1 MQQISVTR
9 IQVGMWVSMEP
20 VAGTGFLLRSEQQ
33 IAVFA
38 QLGVA
43 SVWYEPEKSEA
54 EPLPEE
60 IAIEPSAVLPKEVEP
75 EKPVPPLSLVTPN
88 AEIAEHRLDVST
100 FEASASDSSPIGAS
114 PIEMS
119 HVEPP
124 AQESPVD
131 GQPVV
136 DHQTDAASSTPKVA
150 SADTSALGAGS
161 AFDEEPATVDPEG
174 ALDAQRQSLDRCE
187 RRFSAVSKAFR
198 QVLVNVRA
206 QPEEARVLAQAE
218 IGGMVRAVR
227 NEQDVAI
234 RLLSEKSGQE
244 TALHAINV
252 SVLSVLLGR
261 AMGLDDETLNLIGLG
276 ALLHDVGKIEL
287 PDVVRT
293 KAESSNPAERRMF
306 QSHVEHSRSLAQRM
320 GLPEAAAAIVAQ
332 HHESA
337 DGSGYP
343 SGLKGEA
350 IHPAA
355 RVVAL
360 VNHYDNLC
368 NPPNPIHALTP
379 HDAIAAVYRKT
390 KEKFD
395 AAALAAFVR
404 MMGIYPPGSVLQ
416 LSDGRFALSVAV
428 DPANSLKPK
437 VLIYNAAV
445 PVDEALLV
453 ALADEPELGIQRA
466 IKPMQLPRVAFD
478 YLQPRKRTSF
488 FIESRVRRNS

>member
-20 VAGTGFLLRSEQQ
+20 VAGSGFLLRSEAQ

-38 QLGVA
+38 QLGV
-43 SVWYEPEKSEA
+43 SDVWYEPEKSEA
-54 EPLPEE
+54 APLPE
-60 IAIEPSAVLPKEVEP
+60 
-75 EKPVPPLSLVTPN
+75 
-88 AEIAEHRLDVST
+88 VST
-100 FEASASDSSPIGAS
+100 KADKVPTMSAPSSAKG
-114 PIEMS
+114 
-119 HVEPP
+119 
-124 AQESPVD
+124 
-131 GQPVV
+131 
-136 DHQTDAASSTPKVA
+136 SS
-150 SADTSALGAGS
+150 
-161 AFDEEPATVDPEG
+161 FDEEPAIADSEG
-174 ALDAQRQSLDRCE
+174 ALDTQRQSLDRCE

-198 QVLVNVRA
+198 QVLMNVRA
-206 QPEEARVLAQAE
+206 QPEEARVLAQTE
-218 IGGMVRAVR
+218 IGGMVRAIQ

-234 RLLSEKSGQE
+234 RLLSEKAGQE

-261 AMGLDDETLNLIGLG
+261 AMGLDDDRLNLIGLG

-306 QSHVEHSRSLAQRM
+306 QSHVEHSRTLAQRM

-343 SGLKGEA
+343 AGLMGDA
-350 IHPAA
+350 IHPSA

-379 HDAIAAVYRKT
+379 HEAIAAMYRKI

-395 AAALAAFVR
+395 GSALAAFVR

-437 VLIYNAAV
+437 VLVYNPDV

-453 ALADEPELGIQRA
+453 ALATEPELAIQRA
-466 IKPMQLPRVAFD
+466 IKPMQLPRAAFD

-488 FIESRVRRNS
+488 FIESRVKRAG